1 MKNNHKL
8 RLNLKICKNF
18 KKNDIS
24 YTVKYEVDLN
34 KHDNVACLWFGRLED
49 ANIILYKSIYNCTVF
64 LH

>member
-1 MKNNHKL
+1 MINNHKL

-34 KHDNVACLWFGRLED
+34 KHDNVACL
-49 ANIILYKSIYNCTVF
+49 
-64 LH
+64 